1 MLEGFLYGLDGKESA
16 CNAGDPGSVTGLGKS
31 PGGEHGN
38 LLQYPTQRISWIEEP
53 GRLQSIATHRVRY
66 D

>member
-1 MLEGFLYGLDGKESA
+1 MNLSA
-16 CNAGDPGSVTGLGKS
+16 SAGDVKDAGSITGLGRS

-38 LLQYPTQRISWIEEP
+38 LLQYPTQRISWIKEP
-53 GRLQSIATHRVRY
+53 GRLESIAKHRVRY

>member
-1 MLEGFLYGLDGKESA
+1 MNLSA
-16 CNAGDPGSVTGLGKS
+16 SAGDARDAVTGLGKS

-38 LLQYPTQRISWIEEP
+38 LLQYPTQRVSWIEEP
-53 GRLQSIATHRVRY
+53 GRLGSIATHRVRY